1 MAGDN
6 GGSPCHSRARER
18 AANSKWGML
27 ILQALPH
34 IFREGARK
42 YWRPSPH
49 LFSHTIPNTSY
60 IPHTR
65 DLSCEHSGP
74 CLNPIPPPFGLIRPG
89 NCKVLKEGESSGVD
103 IPRWPHTV
111 GWAQVSTG
119 SWDSNHCFLSPLS
132 GHRTGSWKS
141 AIVWGNVYTMEAS
154 KHFNLQNKLFSL
166 ESLFISAPLAHGCLP
181 PGTGGTARL
190 ES

>member
-6 GGSPCHSRARER
+6 GGSPCHSRAQER

-74 CLNPIPPPFGLIRPG
+74 CLNPITTPF
-89 NCKVLKEGESSGVD
+89 
-103 IPRWPHTV
+103 WPHQTRELQ
-111 GWAQVSTG
+111 GPKGGGELWCGHTPLAPRCGMSTG
-119 SWDSNHCFLSPLS
+119 E
-132 GHRTGSWKS
+132 HRLLRLKS
-141 AIVWGNVYTMEAS
+141 LLPISTFRAS
-154 KHFNLQNKLFSL
+154 DW
-166 ESLFISAPLAHGCLP
+166 
-181 PGTGGTARL
+181 
-190 ES
+190 